1 MTVGIRVSEEMTPEE
16 RETLFGWGEN
26 VFGTPDEL
34 YTWRAKDL
42 HLYVEEDG
50 RVVSHVGLLEEVVAA
65 GGERVRVCGV
75 GAVVTVPEAQ
85 GRGHA
90 RRAMRRAAEVMRDET
105 EAEFGMLYCLE
116 RLVPFYASLGWRL
129 VEGENVFGQPAGPAL
144 SPFRVMV
151 LPLRGR
157 AWPPGRVVVEGL
169 PW

>member
-1 MTVGIRVSEEMTPEE
+1 MTVRLRLSPEMTADE
-16 RETLFGWGEN
+16 RRTLFEWGEN

-34 YTWRAKDL
+34 YSWRPKDR

-50 RVVSHVGLLEEVVAA
+50 RVVCHVGLLEDSVRA
-65 GGERVRVCGV
+65 GDERVKVCGV

-90 RRAMRRAAEVMRDET
+90 RLAMNRAAEVMRDET
-105 EAEFGMLYCLE
+105 DSEFGMLYCLD

-129 VEGENVFGQPAGPAL
+129 IEGENVFGQPGGPVR
-144 SPFRVMV
+144 SPFRVMI
-151 LPLRGR
+151 LPLRERTWPAGR
-157 AWPPGRVVVEGL
+157 MVVEGL